1 MKRTSFAALPYV
13 CFAVIFTVIPL
24 LLMVYFSMRV
34 EIPLDVSNQVTLARD
49 TVVKTADGEQQL
61 LPAGAALT
69 LDKALTAR
77 TADGTAVT
85 LEAGTKIISADGQKL
100 SLIKNN
106 GVNYGIR
113 YSFDNFVKFFNSEQT
128 SGINCVKV
136 FLDSLYMAFL
146 ATLICL
152 AIGYPLAYILS
163 GMRPFTRNFLYF
175 LLMLPMWMN
184 FLIRT
189 YAWRPILADNGLIH
203 QLLKAVGVANPPQL
217 MPSEGAVV
225 LGLVYNLLPFMVMP
239 IFNMLVKFDK
249 SMLEASGDLG
259 ATPFQTFTK
268 VVFPLTLPGVVSGV
282 MMTFLPAMTTFSV
295 SKILGGGKTFLI
307 GDLIER
313 QFKTDGNWGFG
324 AAVSMILM
332 VIMLLSMKALTRAEA
347 ESEGGL
353 M

>member
-1 MKRTSFAALPYV
+1 MRRTTLAALPYV
-13 CFAVIFTVIPL
+13 IFSVIFTVIPL

-34 EIPLDVSNQVTLARD
+34 EIPLDVDNRVTLTKEA
-49 TVVKTADGEQQL
+49 VVATADGKAMA
-61 LPAGAALT
+61 LPAGTELILT
-69 LDKALTAR
+69 KALEGELT
-77 TADGTAVT
+77 DGTALK
-85 LEAGTKIISADGQKL
+85 LETGLKITSADGQQL

-106 GVNYGIR
+106 GVNYGIKF
-113 YSFDNFVKFFNSEQT
+113 SFDNFVKFFSPQQT
-128 SGINCVKV
+128 SSIDFIKV
-136 FLDSLYMAFL
+136 FLDSLYVAFI
-146 ATLICL
+146 ATAICL
-152 AIGYPLAYILS
+152 LLGYPLAYILA
-163 GMRPFTRNFLYF
+163 GMRPFARGMLYF

-189 YAWRPILADNGLIH
+189 YAWRPILADNGMIH
-203 QLLKAVGVANPPQL
+203 SILKLVGVQELPQL

-239 IFNMLVKFDK
+239 IFNMLTKFDK
-249 SMLEASGDLG
+249 SLLEAANDLG
-259 ATPFQTFTK
+259 ATPIYTFRK

-332 VIMLLSMKALTRAEA
+332 VIMLLSMKALMRAQD